1 MTTIFQPAAP
11 PIAVEPHD
19 RPSPSVGSTTG
30 SRAASFEDGLAAIVS
45 STDGVVKA
53 ADQLVEKGV
62 RGKADLHEV
71 ALALEEADVSMRLMM
86 KARNKVV
93 EAYQEVMRM
102 AI

>member
-1 MTTIFQPAAP
+1 MTTTPVNFAP
-11 PIAVEPHD
+11 PPIDVSTSDVSRSTRTTP
-19 RPSPSVGSTTG
+19 GS
-30 SRAASFEDGLAAIVS
+30 SSFEDGLLAIVS
-45 STDGVVKA
+45 STDGVVKD
-53 ADQLVEKGV
+53 ADKLVDQGV
-62 RGKADLHEV
+62 RGRADLHEV